1 MVVAQE
7 YNQAGI
13 VYFHVLC
20 CSFTVMYAHYDT
32 GVVAKE
38 FKQAGYHHLKI
49 QFLVHC
55 CIINVLNVHSG
66 T

>member
-20 CSFTVMYAHYDT
+20 CTFTVMYAHYDT

-49 QFLVHC
+49 
-55 CIINVLNVHSG
+55 
-66 T
+66 